1 MLTGNKFM
9 ERFVITACC
18 CAGVLMGAD
27 IPVKDVPYAGTGL
40 QEPRVGLSSMS
51 LVMGGPFTFLTTHID
66 LYCVFPGPAM
76 LVPEQPEQE
85 LTVTDSNGVRLR
97 VRSIRLWEGWI
108 KDKRL
113 RKAKVRINL
122 KDIPSRGARWIRV
135 KGTLFLP
142 LCHGLE
148 TLDFGKVELKESGAS
163 IPVPD
168 PTAVRRALE
177 NNNRIEIADMAQM
190 ETVTLKVTRLEG
202 AKRHAPAN
210 ESGEE
215 WKFMVYSEMYADKM
229 FLAQDFLF
237 HDMKGAKLNPL
248 RTCHYTHHENRGQ
261 SFLFK
266 ESPRF
271 VEVAVLYLGPSR
283 ISPVPVDLKIGMG
296 GVMAAALPAPQEES
310 RTDSCSR

>member
-51 LVMGGPFTFLTTHID
+51 LVMGGPFTFLTTHVD

-108 KDKRL
+108 RDKRL

-122 KDIPSRGARWIRV
+122 KDIPSRGAQWIQV
-135 KGTLFLP
+135 SGTLFLP
-142 LCHGLE
+142 LCRGLE
-148 TLDFGKVELKESGAS
+148 SLDFGKVELKEGGVS
-163 IPVPD
+163 IPAPD
-168 PTAVRRALE
+168 PVAVRRAQE
-177 NNNRIEIADMAQM
+177 NNGVEIADMSQVAS
-190 ETVTLKVTRLEG
+190 VTLKATRLEG
-202 AKRHAPAN
+202 RKRRARPD
-210 ESGEE
+210 EPGEE
-215 WKFMVYSEMYADKM
+215 WKFMVYSEVYAENM
-229 FLAQDFLF
+229 FRAQDFVF
-237 HDMKGAKLNPL
+237 YDMNGERLSPRL
-248 RTCHYTHHENRGQ
+248 TCSYSDNGHRGK

-266 ESPRF
+266 GSPRF

-296 GVMAAALPAPQEES
+296 GVMAAALPAPQQEP